1 MCCSTGSQSGMV
13 LILAYAGV
21 QSHGFLDYMIIVFAR
36 VLTFT
41 LWHFRCFRF
50 MCLFVVSGFASF
62 IGFPPKAA
70 KQGTLWEAASNTI
83 PLGIVFFW
91 GGAPCGLSCNTTRTR
106 IHCQSSQFGSQTL
119 GRMSAPFLA
128 TPLAWC
134 GRTARLGLCDSSKL
148 LYSMVRRKK
157 RWLSRRRCCICRCII
172 VVAGWVVAK
181 KKIN

>member
-1 MCCSTGSQSGMV
+1 MV

-83 PLGIVFFW
+83 PLGIVFF
-91 GGAPCGLSCNTTRTR
+91 GGRLAASAVTPHGRASTVSRR
-106 IHCQSSQFGSQTL
+106 SL
-119 GRMSAPFLA
+119 GH
-128 TPLAWC
+128 
-134 GRTARLGLCDSSKL
+134 
-148 LYSMVRRKK
+148 K
-157 RWLSRRRCCICRCII
+157 RWAGCRPPFWQHLLLGVGGQRGWGCATVLSYYIQ
-172 VVAGWVVAK
+172 W
-181 KKIN
+181 